1 MKNDPLITTPSD
13 LHTAASEPD
22 DPAEAVLRALNAREV
37 LSPDH
42 ANALWWALRSLQT
55 VEVQSL
61 LLVANRMNLG
71 RATRLRDVDGRS
83 IRPCV
88 ESVPAHDRKRPD
100 AHESHPA
107 KA

>member
-61 LLVANRMNLG
+61 LLVANRMNLSLTYA
-71 RATRLRDVDGRS
+71 REQ
-83 IRPCV
+83 V
-88 ESVPAHDRKRPD
+88 EFGKRRIQLQD
-100 AHESHPA
+100 EEIESLG
-107 KA
+107 KAIDDKVKGTL